1 MQKKTDKTSSPTSH
15 SYGKLPEDIRSLV
28 NYAKE
33 AAEKAHAPYSNFMVG
48 AALLM
53 EDGNIL
59 TGNNQENAVFPA
71 GICAERVVL
80 TYAHAN
86 WPKIKPLKIAVVA
99 RRRDKEVYAFVTP
112 CGICRQ
118 TLTEY
123 EQKFGSAIEVY
134 MLGPDEQVLVAAG
147 VDDLLPFKFSDF

>member
-1 MQKKTDKTSSPTSH
+1 MPTPTNKTATLTNNALD
-15 SYGKLPEDIRSLV
+15 KLPENIQLLV
-28 NYAKE
+28 NHAKE
-33 AAEKAHAPYSNFMVG
+33 AAEKAHAPYSNFLVG
-48 AALLM
+48 AALLL

-86 WPKIKPLKIAVVA
+86 WPQIKPLKIAVVA
-99 RRRDKEVYAFVTP
+99 RKRDIEDYAFVTP

-123 EQKFGSAIEVY
+123 EQKFRSAIEIF
-134 MLGPDEQVLVAAG
+134 MLGPDEQVLIAAG